1 MTMMKYFKTD
11 QKLVLTPLPEG
22 VAGQTIEHLSTF
34 LVDAKNGHCD
44 LRLPY
49 GKSIDEQ
56 FPFEDAMPV
65 ELVGDSMGL
74 GIRVMGHFDCY
85 LDSNTIR
92 IKTLPD
98 LKIFQQRLYPRR
110 DQTLGVRYT
119 KGRDTLRSYR
129 AQWKKNIELLDNTVD
144 LSRLKGFPLSQVNIS
159 PSGIRI
165 PVKPPIAE
173 ADLCLLLIELVADT
187 PPICAL
193 AEVVWTGVLEDS
205 EQLVAG
211 MRFINIRKSDQLRIS
226 GFLKQKL

>member
-1 MTMMKYFKTD
+1 
-11 QKLVLTPLPEG
+11 
-22 VAGQTIEHLSTF
+22 
-34 LVDAKNGHCD
+34 
-44 LRLPY
+44 
-49 GKSIDEQ
+49 
-56 FPFEDAMPV
+56 
-65 ELVGDSMGL
+65 
-74 GIRVMGHFDCY
+74 
-85 LDSNTIR
+85 
-92 IKTLPD
+92 
-98 LKIFQQRLYPRR
+98 
-110 DQTLGVRYT
+110 
-119 KGRDTLRSYR
+119 
-129 AQWKKNIELLDNTVD
+129 
-144 LSRLKGFPLSQVNIS
+144 VNIS